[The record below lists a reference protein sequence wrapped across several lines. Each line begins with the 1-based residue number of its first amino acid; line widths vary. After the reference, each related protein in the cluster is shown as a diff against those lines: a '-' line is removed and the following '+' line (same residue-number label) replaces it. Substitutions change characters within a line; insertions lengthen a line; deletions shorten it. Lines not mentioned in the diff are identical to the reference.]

1 MADLSSGHSILLV
14 NDDVDLL
21 DSTQARLNDV
31 GYTVT
36 TAKGGDVAI
45 GLLAQNVF
53 EVSSGYPNVKRPWTP
68 GYGLH

>member
-21 DSTQARLNDV
+21 DSMQARLNDA

-36 TAKGGDVAI
+36 TA
-45 GLLAQNVF
+45 
-53 EVSSGYPNVKRPWTP
+53 
-68 GYGLH
+68 